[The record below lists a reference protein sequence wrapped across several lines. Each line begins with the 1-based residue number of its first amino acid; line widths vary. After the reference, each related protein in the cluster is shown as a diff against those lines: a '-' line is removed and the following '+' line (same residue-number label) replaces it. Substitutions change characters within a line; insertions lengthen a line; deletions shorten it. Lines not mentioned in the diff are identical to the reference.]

1 MKVICVLEDDDSIRE
16 LIQMVLETHNFKVIA
31 FPNAKSFEA
40 GIVDNYPNLFLL
52 DLMLPDGN
60 GMDICKSLKSAE
72 DTCKLPVIIMSA
84 HAELHKMK
92 GADDFIAKPFDV
104 DELVNKISKQIL
116 SSEH

>member
-16 LIQMVLETHNFKVIA
+16 LIQMVLESHDFKVVA
-31 FPNAKSFEA
+31 FPNAKTFEK
-40 GIVDNYPNLFLL
+40 GIVGNHPHLFLL

-72 DTCKLPVIIMSA
+72 DTSNLPVIIMSA

-104 DELVNKISKQIL
+104 DELVNKISQQL
-116 SSEH
+116 